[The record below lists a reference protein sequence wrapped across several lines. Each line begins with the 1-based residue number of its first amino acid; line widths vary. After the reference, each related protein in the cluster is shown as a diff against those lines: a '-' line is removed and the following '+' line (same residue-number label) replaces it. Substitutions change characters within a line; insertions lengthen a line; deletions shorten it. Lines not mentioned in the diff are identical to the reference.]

1 MTANRRLLRTE
12 ALLGKA
18 GIEKLQN
25 STVMIVGLGAVG
37 GYALEA
43 LARSG
48 IGHLILVDFD
58 VIEET
63 NVNRQILALGSTI
76 GMLKTEAARER
87 VREINPDCRVEI
99 LNLFVN
105 SDTIPE
111 LLSHRTD
118 IVIDAIDALNPKCCL
133 MEELYRRGIPF
144 ISSMGAALKTDPAKI
159 HYGKLSDTKNC
170 SLSRFIRKRLK
181 KRGID
186 ISRIAC
192 VFSDEQNCLN
202 EGAIF
207 QDEETANTEI
217 SAGRQGRVRNTLG
230 SMPTITAIFGLT
242 IANQV
247 ILQLTKPHIWTKY

>member
-63 NVNRQILALGSTI
+63 NVNRQILAVGSTI
-76 GMLKTEAARER
+76 GMLKTEASRER

-105 SDTIPE
+105 SGTIPE
-111 LLSHRTD
+111 LLSHRAD

-133 MEELYRRGIPF
+133 MEELYRRDIPF

-207 QDEETANTEI
+207 QDEETVNTEI

-247 ILQLTKPHIWTKY
+247 ILQLTKP